1 MTVFQA
7 WQRPPEPRRADRCA
21 VQLRF
26 KTTLG
31 SLEYVGR
38 KAWRDASLECCPLHP
53 NGGCSFAR
61 HGTYGRVEP
70 PGTRIPRWYCPEG
83 HRTFSLLADCFASR
97 LPGSLTDLE
106 RVVVEVEGA
115 TSLEAEADGLRTDD
129 IALPGAIRWTRRRVD
144 QVHAVLR
151 VLPALMP
158 DCLCGCQPTVTALRQ
173 WLGVEW
179 VLPWVRDM
187 AAVYLGVLPSPV
199 GFASPR
205 LTANH
210 GGQIQHDKGPDPP
223 GGVR

>member
-1 MTVFQA
+1 V
-7 WQRPPEPRRADRCA
+7 RCA

-26 KTTLG
+26 ETTL
-31 SLEYVGR
+31 SSQEYVTEH
-38 KAWRDASLECCPLHP
+38 AWRYAALERCPLHP

-70 PGTRIPRWYCPEG
+70 AGTRIPRWYCPEG

-97 LPGSLTDLE
+97 LPGSLSDLE
-106 RVVVEVEGA
+106 RVVVEVERA
-115 TSLEAEADGLRTDD
+115 TSLEAAADDLRTDD
-129 IALPGAIRWTRRRVD
+129 ISLPGAIRWTRRRV
-144 QVHAVLR
+144 QGVHAVLR
-151 VLPALMP
+151 ILLSLLPE
-158 DCLCGCQPTVTALRQ
+158 CLCGCQPTVIALRQ

-179 VLPWVRDM
+179 VLPRVREM

-223 GGVR
+223 PGLL